1 MPAAGLSPTHSPP
14 RRTLR
19 RVLWSA
25 HSVLGLTFGLLLIL
39 LSASGALLVV
49 HHELEDW
56 LERDWRIVTAS
67 NDTPLPLADL
77 ARRAAALAPTGHRLF
92 RVEPSVSPTSSHKFL
107 FLASDQTTRWSAFV
121 HPTNGLILWH
131 GPDQSLLTP
140 WLLHLHMQLQ
150 AGRAGYYVTL
160 PAGFALVLLSVSG
173 FWIYRHRLT
182 ALARHPFRLRLG
194 WRVAL
199 MDLHN
204 WIGVASLYFTFT
216 LGLTGALYVLT
227 ILNARPAPTAPVTF
241 SPAALAPL
249 EPMLAEARTRFPSAE
264 ILRAQFPARADAPVI
279 VLLIHRDAP
288 VWQKFSRVE
297 FNATTGAVKQVRD
310 ARTLPAADQFR
321 SMLAPLHFG
330 FYGATWVKWA
340 YFVGGLS
347 PALLGV
353 SGLALWWLR
362 RRRHQRAVRAAHPS
376 HAAELGPQQS
386 VAR

>member
-1 MPAAGLSPTHSPP
+1 MPVAGPSPASPP
-14 RRTLR
+14 HRRTVR
-19 RVLWSA
+19 RVLWSV
-25 HSVLGLTFGLLLIL
+25 HSALGLTFGLLLIL
-39 LSASGALLVV
+39 LSGSGALLVI

-56 LERDWRIVTAS
+56 LERDRRVVALS
-67 NDTPLPLADL
+67 PDAPLPLADL
-77 ARRAAALAPTGHRLF
+77 ARRVSAIAPAGHRLF
-92 RVEPSVSPTSSHKFL
+92 RIHPSSTPTSTHKFI
-107 FLASDQTTRWSAFV
+107 FLAPDQTTRWSAFV

-131 GPDQSLLTP
+131 GPDQALFTP

-182 ALARHPFRLRLG
+182 ALVRHPFRLRLG

-204 WIGVASLYFTFT
+204 WVGVASLYFTFT

-227 ILNARPAPTAPVTF
+227 ILNARPAAAAPVTF
-241 SPAALAPL
+241 STAALAPL
-249 EPMLAEARTRFPSAE
+249 EPMLAEARQRFPTAE
-264 ILRAQFPARADAPVI
+264 ILRAQFPARADAPVT
-279 VLLIHRDAP
+279 VLLVHRDAP

-297 FNATTGAVKQVRD
+297 FDAATGAVKQVRD

-330 FYGATWVKWA
+330 FYGAPWVKWA

-347 PALLGV
+347 PALLAV
-353 SGLALWWLR
+353 SGLALWWMR
-362 RRRHQRAVRAAHPS
+362 RRRHQRAL
-376 HAAELGPQQS
+376 HAAPAS
-386 VAR
+386 VATELSAQQPAAR